1 MTAASAS
8 DSDTH
13 EEHRRAH
20 ERLIAYWKQLAGDRK
35 FPEETDIDTEAIAD
49 LWNSCFLL
57 NASKESDHGYKY
69 EFMGPSLIE
78 AYGVDL
84 TGQAH
89 DHQTE
94 PNITSILKAFDQVVA
109 DGAQVVDE
117 SEFTN
122 TQKQIVK
129 YRCCLVPFGSA
140 PDKVK
145 YILGL
150 MRWKYC

>member
-1 MTAASAS
+1 MTANASTA
-8 DSDTH
+8 DIH
-13 EEHRRAH
+13 EEHRRGH
-20 ERLIAYWKQLAGDRK
+20 ERLLAYWKELSGERK
-35 FPEETDIDTEAIAD
+35 FPEETDIDTDAIAD

-57 NASKESDHGYKY
+57 NTGKDAGHGFKY

-89 DHQTE
+89 TEQTE
-94 PNITSILKAFDQVVA
+94 PNIVSILKAFEQVTSI
-109 DGAQVVDE
+109 GEHVVDE
-117 SEFTN
+117 SEFIN
-122 TQKQIVK
+122 TSGQTVK

-140 PDKVK
+140 PDQVK

-150 MRWKYC
+150 MRWKFE

>member
-1 MTAASAS
+1 MTANASS
-8 DSDTH
+8 TDLHD
-13 EEHRRAH
+13 EHRRGH
-20 ERLIAYWKQLAGDRK
+20 ERLLAYWRELAAGRK

-49 LWNSCFLL
+49 LWNSCFLI
-57 NASKESDHGYKY
+57 NTGKDTDHGFKY

-89 DHQTE
+89 TEQTE
-94 PNITSILKAFDQVVA
+94 PSIASILNAFAQVVGHG
-109 DGAQVVDE
+109 DQVVDE

-122 TQKQIVK
+122 TLGQMVK

-150 MRWKYC
+150 MRWKYS